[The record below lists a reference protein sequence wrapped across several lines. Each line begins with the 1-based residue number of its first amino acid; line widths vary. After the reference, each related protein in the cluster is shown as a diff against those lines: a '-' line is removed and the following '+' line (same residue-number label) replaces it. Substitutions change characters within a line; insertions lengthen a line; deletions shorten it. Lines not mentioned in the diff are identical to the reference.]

1 MAALRLMV
9 MVCWVPTSSASG
21 SSVWAEIPPV
31 AIWPQPVS
39 LRASEEG
46 RDGCL
51 TTACPLLRFSSFFI
65 DNQSP
70 GSLEACL
77 LNSCHRLLPFP
88 PLLLGKSPT
97 RTTTP
102 VASSFSCLASS
113 ISRRQRQQGSFWT
126 IQVPFDTDAEQRD
139 AKPETQGH
147 NYSRTS
153 WGVLHT
159 WLHVK
164 KVRRASKAPAAP
176 ETELQIQW
184 ADLKSS
190 N

>member
-1 MAALRLMV
+1 M
-9 MVCWVPTSSASG
+9 
-21 SSVWAEIPPV
+21 
-31 AIWPQPVS
+31 
-39 LRASEEG
+39 
-46 RDGCL
+46 
-51 TTACPLLRFSSFFI
+51 TTACLVESIRGRERWMSDHCLPSASFLFLFHR
-65 DNQSP
+65 QP
-70 GSLEACL
+70 GSRLPGCL
-77 LNSCHRLLPFP
+77 LNSCHRLLSFP

-113 ISRRQRQQGSFWT
+113 ISRRQRQQGCFWT
-126 IQVPFDTDAEQRD
+126 IQFPFDTDAEQRD

-153 WGVLHT
+153 WEVLHT

-164 KVRRASKAPAAP
+164 KVRRASKALAAP